1 MEKACSPWGLLPGP
15 WKNVAQVKAR
25 GKTIGDRTFSEEN
38 LRYFK
43 TKVGTRVLYGRFFVT
58 SECAR
63 GSTERSYTVRYATDY
78 GYVDTVPKFMG
89 SSRRHAAETAVRRL
103 VAPLLKPEGQKGR
116 RKTLGS

>member
-15 WKNVAQVKAR
+15 WKNVAQIKAK
-25 GKTIGDRTFSEEN
+25 GKTVGDRTFSEEN
-38 LRYFK
+38 LPHFR

-58 SECAR
+58 SER
-63 GSTERSYTVRYATDY
+63 SYSSKERSYTIRYTTDE
-78 GYVDTVPKFMG
+78 GYVDTASKFMEY
-89 SSRRHAAETAVRRL
+89 SSRHAAETAVRRL